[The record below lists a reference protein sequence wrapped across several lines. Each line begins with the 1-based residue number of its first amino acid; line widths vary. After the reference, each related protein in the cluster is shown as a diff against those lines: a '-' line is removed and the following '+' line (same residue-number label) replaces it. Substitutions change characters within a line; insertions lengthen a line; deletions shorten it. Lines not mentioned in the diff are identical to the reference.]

1 MRINLLNVHI
11 VFVLFFRFLL
21 RNVYKDCIAVCL
33 QSSRLKAKFP
43 IVLQYVAVLLI
54 ICFQQGGMDAP
65 VIPGSRLLSAA
76 SDASALASSILLL
89 FFTSA
94 PTSAP
99 SAPVI
104 IHLATF
110 IVIII
115 FVVLSK
121 LVHVVSAL
129 KSRGNRNFLPQSCN
143 KVSEGST
150 AFHDYT
156 LIEFK
161 LTWSR
166 ARID

>member
-1 MRINLLNVHI
+1 MPR
-11 VFVLFFRFLL
+11 
-21 RNVYKDCIAVCL
+21 
-33 QSSRLKAKFP
+33 SSLDHGCCQL
-43 IVLQYVAVLLI
+43 VTLVLLPA
-54 ICFQQGGMDAP
+54 Q
-65 VIPGSRLLSAA
+65 RLNP
-76 SDASALASSILLL
+76 
-89 FFTSA
+89 FTSA
-94 PTSAP
+94 PT

-121 LVHVVSAL
+121 LVHVVSPL
-129 KSRGNRNFLPQSCN
+129 KSRGNKSFLPQSCN

>member
-1 MRINLLNVHI
+1 
-11 VFVLFFRFLL
+11 
-21 RNVYKDCIAVCL
+21 
-33 QSSRLKAKFP
+33 
-43 IVLQYVAVLLI
+43 
-54 ICFQQGGMDAP
+54 MDAP

-89 FFTSA
+89 FTSA

-129 KSRGNRNFLPQSCN
+129 KSRENRNFLPQSYN

-150 AFHDYT
+150 TFHDYT
-156 LIEFK
+156 LIDFE
-161 LTWSR
+161 
-166 ARID
+166 

>member
-1 MRINLLNVHI
+1 MYTKIVLLYASI
-11 VFVLFFRFLL
+11 
-21 RNVYKDCIAVCL
+21 CL

-43 IVLQYVAVLLI
+43 SCVAVLLI

-76 SDASALASSILLL
+76 SDASALASSETQSFY

-129 KSRGNRNFLPQSCN
+129 KSRESRNFLPQSYN

-150 AFHDYT
+150 TFHDYT
-156 LIEFK
+156 LIDFE
-161 LTWSR
+161 
-166 ARID
+166 